1 MVLRTGAAGTLRRL
15 LAPTGAACLA
25 TERGTSLIS
34 VADPMAAVGRGSCWL
49 TVRSPLHVAC
59 STRPPDRP
67 QQRRHADALH
77 RRRRRDGKYMYAA
90 GGTIRYGS
98 TGDALRCWSCGEPG
112 HNAAECTAPVTKV
125 HDPRNATGVRPLHRP
140 VMLQETLRFL
150 QPAPGRRLLDAT
162 FGAGG
167 HTSEMLRVGA
177 TVVAADRDPHA
188 IGLALGMQ
196 AQWPEGQLICIHA
209 RFGKL
214 MEVLVSTAGNP
225 CEYIPPQSQEKLP
238 RSPLSPHHQ
247 QLRQQQQMFDGIL
260 LDLGM
265 SSLQLDDAGRGFA
278 FSRDGP
284 LDMRMEGRGPSAAD
298 IVALAGRPQLAD
310 ILRNVR
316 AG

>member
-1 MVLRTGAAGTLRRL
+1 V
-15 LAPTGAACLA
+15 
-25 TERGTSLIS
+25 
-34 VADPMAAVGRGSCWL
+34 
-49 TVRSPLHVAC
+49 
-59 STRPPDRP
+59 PDRP
-67 QQRRHADALH
+67 RQRHADALH
-77 RRRRRDGKYMYAA
+77 RRRRRDGKDMCAA
-90 GGTIRYGS
+90 GGTGRDRS
-98 TGDALRCWSCGEPG
+98 TGDASRCWSCGEPG
-112 HNAAECTAPVTKV
+112 HYAAECTAPVTKV

-150 QPAPGRRLLDAT
+150 QPAAGRRLLDAT

-167 HTSEMLRVGA
+167 HTSEMLRAGA
-177 TVVAADRDPHA
+177 TVVAVDRDPHA

-196 AQWPEGQLICIHA
+196 AQWPKGQLTCSQA

-214 MEVLVSTAGNP
+214 MEVLASSAGNP
-225 CEYIPPQSQEKLP
+225 CEYILPQSQEKLP
-238 RSPLSPHHQ
+238 ASPLSPHQQ

-316 AG
+316 GG